1 MSISMRCVTG
11 AISVVLVP
19 VEFELLVL
27 DAMEL
32 AWSAVA
38 FTSSCDLARSI

>member
-1 MSISMRCVTG
+1 MSISMLCLTG
-11 AISVVLVP
+11 AISVVFVP

-27 DAMEL
+27 EAIEL

-38 FTSSCDLARSI
+38 FTSSCDLAKSI